1 MGLYNFWTW
10 VIVGKYIDRNSHR
23 SLAAALQ
30 NEAEWEKIKP
40 KDDDDDDEEDE
51 EEE

>member
-1 MGLYNFWTW
+1 MWWYI
-10 VIVGKYIDRNSHR
+10 IVGIYRERNAHR
-23 SLAAALQ
+23 SLESALQ
-30 NEAEWEKIKP
+30 NEAEWDKIKP